1 MSLKSFIPFAGKKSV
16 RKKLRD
22 IEDETPTLP
31 LIFASL
37 FMKVF
42 ESVVAGDLILALK
55 FGAASFTAIALHVYR
70 VEAKKAIEDGKE
82 KAEEIIEGE
91 E

>member
-1 MSLKSFIPFAGKKSV
+1 MTLKSLVPFAGKKSV

-42 ESVVAGDLILALK
+42 ESLVTGDLIMALK
-55 FGAASFTAIALHVYR
+55 FGLASFAAIAAHVYR
-70 VEAKKAIEDGKE
+70 VEAKKALAEGKE
-82 KAEEIIEGE
+82 KAEEVIEGE